1 MTIHSR
7 LLVVLAVFIFLA
19 FSCSKPTLIGS
30 DFLEDEKAA
39 LKFQDTFGLTFFTE
53 VTDSVVV
60 HSGVNVTRQLI
71 TYLCGHLEDPVF
83 GKSSS
88 EIFTQ
93 PLLSGIATSL
103 RESTLDSV
111 VLQLR
116 YDTLG
121 FYGDTLEP
129 VTLEVYRMAEN
140 PAYKMEYY
148 SNDTFMI
155 LPELLGSVTFIPKPY
170 DSLTVR
176 HPKDTTTFA
185 PCVRIALDVSKMN
198 DLLLQ
203 DTIVFENQD
212 SFKHYFNGLNI
223 KMSSGSNTMLGFNL
237 LSQVTRLTYYYDTD
251 TNEDLEFNLFCTSG
265 STGSVKTA
273 HMEHDYTGSPVGE
286 ALTEDPEE
294 EYFYVQGMSGVTTRM
309 RLEGL
314 DEIGPAIINQ
324 AEIEFFCTF
333 PDGENG
339 ELYPPF
345 PYMITQ
351 EKTDSALVN
360 SEDVAIALTLTGSS
374 STTESF
380 NAIFGGKLTEYAVG
394 PPTVYRYN
402 MNITIQAQSIYDG
415 NQENIIY
422 FNPFGKGNIPN
433 RAVIFGPNHPTY
445 APRLRISYTAL

>member
-7 LLVVLAVFIFLA
+7 LLVVLAVFILFA

-53 VTDSVVV
+53 ATDSIIV
-60 HSGVNVTRQLI
+60 HSGNNVSKQLV
-71 TYLCGHLEDPVF
+71 TYLCGHVEDPIF
-83 GKSSS
+83 GKYTA
-88 EIFTQ
+88 EIFAQ
-93 PLLSGIATSL
+93 PLLPGVATSMIG
-103 RESTLDSV
+103 STLDSV

-121 FYGDTLEP
+121 FYGDTLES
-129 VTLEVYRMAEN
+129 VTLQVYRMAEN
-140 PAYKMEYY
+140 PDFKEDYY
-148 SNDTFMI
+148 SDDSF
-155 LPELLGSVTFIPKPY
+155 LYHDDLLGSLTFVPKPN
-170 DSLTVR
+170 DSVTVST
-176 HPKDTTTFA
+176 PKGVTTYA
-185 PCVRIALDVSKMN
+185 ASIRIALDTSKMK

-203 DTIVFENQD
+203 DASVFENQD
-212 SFKHYFNGLNI
+212 SFLNYFNGLYI
-223 KMSSGSNTMLGFNL
+223 KMSEGTNTMLGFNL
-237 LSQVTRLTYYYDTD
+237 LSTVTGLTYYYDKGTSE
-251 TNEDLEFNLFCTSG
+251 NLEFKFVITS
-265 STGSVKTA
+265 GSVKTV
-273 HMEHDYTGSPVGE
+273 HMEHDYTGSAVAP
-286 ALTEDPEE
+286 ALTAEPEE

-324 AEIEFFCTF
+324 AEIELFCTF
-333 PDGENG
+333 PGGDNG
-339 ELYPPF
+339 GFYPPC
-345 PYMITQ
+345 PYIITQ
-351 EKTDSALVN
+351 EKTDTTLVN
-360 SEDVAIALTLTGSS
+360 SEDVAVALSLTGSS

-380 NAIFGGKLTEYAVG
+380 NAIFGGKVTELVAG
-394 PPTVYRYN
+394 PPVVYRYK
-402 MNITIQAQSIYDG
+402 MNVTTQVTSIYEG